1 MNACISYKAV
11 CFYHEFSPSMF
22 VQLWF
27 CTSVVKGTI
36 YDTVII
42 MWYIPL
48 QDFKSREIL
57 SKNLSIALLN
67 KSKSR
72 ADLKETCC
80 CAP

>member
-1 MNACISYKAV
+1 MNACISYNAV
-11 CFYHEFSPSMF
+11 CFYHEFSASMF

-27 CTSVVKGTI
+27 CTSVAKGTI

-57 SKNLSIALLN
+57 SKNLSIALIN

-80 CAP
+80 YAP